1 MEINPQDQ
9 KTILQLV
16 EQGVDSCTSKLAAIS
31 KTDWQL
37 RTTSMKA
44 FVKADDYIEK
54 GHPSQYYFGAFCQS
68 SGRVFLAFFN
78 SRSAELITKSFIS
91 GSKGLQ
97 ATPDMQEVAICEIA
111 NIVIN
116 AVAGSLADR
125 CGMAFIL
132 SAPKPVRG
140 AKADMIKAAFGDFSN
155 MGKVFGAY
163 IHLSS
168 QELAAD
174 CTLMLMLD
182 DLFVNFILNAL
193 DK

>member
-1 MEINPQDQ
+1 MEIKPQDQ
-9 KTILQLV
+9 KAILQLI

-44 FVKADDYIEK
+44 FVKVDDYLDK
-54 GHPSQYYFGAFCQS
+54 GQPSQYYFGAYCQS

-78 SRSAELITKSFIS
+78 SRSAELITKSFIA

-97 ATPDMQEVAICEIA
+97 PTPAMQEVAICEIA

-132 SAPKPVRG
+132 SAPKAVRG
-140 AKADMIKAAFGDFSN
+140 AKADLVKQTFGDFPDK
-155 MGKVFGAY
+155 GKVFGAY

-168 QELAAD
+168 QELSAD

-193 DK
+193 EK